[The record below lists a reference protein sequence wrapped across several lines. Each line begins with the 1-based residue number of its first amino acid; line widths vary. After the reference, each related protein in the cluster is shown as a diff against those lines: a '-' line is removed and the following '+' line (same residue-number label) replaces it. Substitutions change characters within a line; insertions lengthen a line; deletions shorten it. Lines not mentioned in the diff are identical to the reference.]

1 MFSDHPDIK
10 RVMARYRFLKI
21 RACLN
26 LKVEGV
32 AIDPLHSARRLLDEV
47 SKSFCKVAVPT
58 GTSALDESSCR
69 SKARNRAISYLPS
82 KPDNFALRFYCV
94 VGKKYFTTI
103 LYIEQTFYIFI
114 FLGTDGPYVHSI
126 FDNGRGYQ
134 APISN
139 AERYNHLH
147 KIFGQILKDKLGPG
161 STIEKSAASALWLLQ
176 LIHQTKIYRLP
187 NSSRVLFCDNFYT
200 RPELCQN
207 LLEVSDGDVK
217 MTGTCKFSNI
227 DAINR
232 PVILDGI

>member
-1 MFSDHPDIK
+1 MFSGHPDFK
-10 RVMARYRFLKI
+10 CVMARNRSEKI

-26 LKVEGV
+26 LKLEGV
-32 AIDPLHSARRLLDEV
+32 VGDRFSAIDPEA
-47 SKSFCKVAVPT
+47 
-58 GTSALDESSCR
+58 SCR

-82 KPDNFALRFYCV
+82 KSDKFALRFYCV
-94 VGKKYFTTI
+94 VGKKYFTK
-103 LYIEQTFYIFI
+103 LFCIEQTFYTFI

-147 KIFGQILKDKLGPG
+147 KIFDQILKDKLGPG

-217 MTGTCKFSNI
+217 MTGTCNF
-227 DAINR
+227 
-232 PVILDGI
+232 